1 MHYNAAL
8 CYDRRETCMIIYS
21 ALPRSKVPPAILMI
35 KNMMSAH
42 PDRREIESD
51 RRLTLLGDRV
61 RTLRTYRGMTR
72 KELARDSGVSE
83 RYLAQLEQGQGNISV
98 ILLARVAAALRTEP
112 SDLLQMRERRTA
124 EEILIADLLRELSP
138 DNHKAFLQILTE
150 HFSVPV
156 ESRRR
161 IALVGLRGAGKTSQG
176 RLLARRLD
184 MPFVQLGSEIEMLAG
199 MSTSEIFLLSGQ
211 NGYTRLEEKAL
222 MQSLKRYDQC
232 VLETGGSIVM
242 DPNLLSTLLTTCFV
256 VWLHAR
262 PDEYMRRLIA
272 QGDVRPME
280 NQADAM
286 SDLRRILSERDEFY
300 SKAHASIDT
309 NGKTIEDCVDEL
321 IQIIPKRMKNVISD
335 AVDA

>member
-1 MHYNAAL
+1 
-8 CYDRRETCMIIYS
+8 
-21 ALPRSKVPPAILMI
+21 
-35 KNMMSAH
+35 MSAH
-42 PDRREIESD
+42 PDHREIESD
-51 RRLTLLGDRV
+51 RRLALLGDRV

-72 KELARDSGVSE
+72 KELARVSGVSE
-83 RYLAQLEQGQGNISV
+83 RYLAQLEQGHGNISV
-98 ILLARVAAALRTEP
+98 ILLAKVAAALRTEP
-112 SDLLQMRERRTA
+112 SDLLQTRKRRTT

-161 IALVGLRGAGKTSQG
+161 VALVGLRGAGKTSQG

-184 MPFVQLGSEIEMLAG
+184 MPFVQLGSEIELLAG
-199 MSTSEIFLLSGQ
+199 MSTTEIFSLSGQ

-262 PDEYMRRLIA
+262 PGEYMRRLIA

-286 SDLRRILSERDEFY
+286 SDLRRILSERDDFY

-309 NGKTIEDCVDEL
+309 NDKSIVDCVDEMM
-321 IQIIPKRMKNVISD
+321 QILPKRLKNISSD
-335 AVDA
+335 AAEA

>member
-1 MHYNAAL
+1 MHYSAAL
-8 CYDRRETCMIIYS
+8 CYDRRKTCMIIYC
-21 ALPRSKVPPAILMI
+21 ALPRSKVPLAKLMI
-35 KNMMSAH
+35 RNMMSAH
-42 PDRREIESD
+42 TDRREIESD
-51 RRLTLLGDRV
+51 RRLTLLGNRV

-138 DNHKAFLQILTE
+138 DNHKACLQILTE

-184 MPFVQLGSEIEMLAG
+184 MPFVQLGREIEMLAG
-199 MSTSEIFLLSGQ
+199 MSTSEIFSLSGQ
-211 NGYTRLEEKAL
+211 NGYMRLEEKAL
-222 MQSLKRYDQC
+222 MQSLKRYNQC

-242 DPNLLSTLLTTCFV
+242 EPKLLSTLLTTCFV

-280 NQADAM
+280 NRADAV
-286 SDLRRILSERDEFY
+286 SDLSRILSERDEFY
-300 SKAHASIDT
+300 SKSHASIDT

-321 IQIIPKRMKNVISD
+321 IQIIPKRMKNIISD